1 MKNRIMKC
9 SVVALGFVFL
19 MPLAAQGQDFQRV
32 SFGADVTAWLTP
44 NLDDFAMALAADGAV
59 EEFEIDDSV
68 LYGMRPFVRFG
79 LIRQFDLELSH
90 EFAFGDDADAMVS
103 AASGIW
109 RPFGKSGLEL
119 HASICYGQFDWSGPG
134 DFEST
139 WGWEIGAGYNLPLFE
154 TVTLVF
160 GVAYRD
166 ITLDFKEDEL
176 LEDLAETRPEVV
188 TTVSFSETD
197 VDTAGVVA
205 SAGVM
210 VTF

>member
-19 MPLAAQGQDFQRV
+19 VPVVAHAQDFQRV
-32 SFGADVTAWLTP
+32 SFGADVTAWFTP
-44 NLDDFAMALAADGAV
+44 KLDDFAMALAADGTI
-59 EEFEIDDSV
+59 ETHQIDDTA
-68 LYGMRPFVRFG
+68 LYGFRPFVRFG

-90 EFAFGDDADAMVS
+90 EFGFGDDADAMVS

-119 HASICYGQFDWSGPG
+119 HASICYEQFDWNGPG

-139 WGWEIGAGYNLPLFE
+139 WGWEIGAGYNLPLLE

-166 ITLDFKEDEL
+166 ITLSFKADEL
-176 LEDLAETRPEVV
+176 LEDLAETRPEV

-197 VDTAGVVA
+197 IDTAGVVA
-205 SAGVM
+205 SAGVL